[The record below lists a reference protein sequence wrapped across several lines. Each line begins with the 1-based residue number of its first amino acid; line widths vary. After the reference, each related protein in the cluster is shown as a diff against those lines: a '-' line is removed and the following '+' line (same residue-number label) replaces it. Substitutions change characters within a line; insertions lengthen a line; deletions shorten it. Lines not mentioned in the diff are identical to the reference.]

1 MKLESNAAT
10 RLLRRRKSG
19 PQIDGSAPMI
29 LRDARRDEVP
39 LIVAMLADDALGGT
53 RDKVTDP
60 LPEAYYAAFDA
71 IAASRDNRL
80 LIAEL
85 DGEVVGTLQLTF
97 IPGLSK
103 VGAEKML
110 IEAVRVVRAR
120 RGTGIGGQIVAAA
133 IELARARRCKSV
145 ELSSHQT
152 RTDAHRFYAR
162 LGFVA
167 SHVGMK
173 LALD

>member
-1 MKLESNAAT
+1 MTQRQAVT
-10 RLLRRRKSG
+10 
-19 PQIDGSAPMI
+19 

-39 LIVAMLADDALGGT
+39 LIVAMLADDALGST
-53 RDKVTDP
+53 RDQVVDP
-60 LPEAYYAAFDA
+60 LPAAYYSAFDA

-80 LIAEL
+80 LIADL
-85 DGEVVGTLQLTF
+85 DGEVVGSLQITF
-97 IPGLSK
+97 IPSLSK
-103 VGAEKML
+103 VGATKML
-110 IEAVRVVRAR
+110 VEQVRVVGPR
-120 RGTGIGGQIVAAA
+120 RGTGIGREIMAAVVA
-133 IELARARRCKSV
+133 LARTRRCKSV
-145 ELSSHQT
+145 ELASHRT

>member
-1 MKLESNAAT
+1 MT
-10 RLLRRRKSG
+10 RA
-19 PQIDGSAPMI
+19 QAVT

-53 RDKVTDP
+53 RDKVVDP
-60 LPEAYYAAFDA
+60 LPAGYYAAFDA

-80 LIAEL
+80 LVAEL
-85 DGEVVGTLQLTF
+85 DGEVIGTLQITF

-103 VGAEKML
+103 VGATKML
-110 IEAVRVVRAR
+110 IEAVRVASPR
-120 RGTGIGGQIVAAA
+120 RGTGIGRQIVAAA
-133 IELARARRCKSV
+133 VALARARQCKSV
-145 ELSSHQT
+145 ELTSHQT

>member
-1 MKLESNAAT
+1 MT
-10 RLLRRRKSG
+10 RT
-19 PQIDGSAPMI
+19 QAVT
-29 LRDARRDEVP
+29 LRDAGREEVP
-39 LIVAMLADDALGGT
+39 LIVAMLADDALGST
-53 RDKVTDP
+53 RDRLVDP
-60 LPEAYYAAFDA
+60 LPAAYYAAFDA

-85 DGEVVGTLQLTF
+85 DGEVVGSLQITF
-97 IPGLSK
+97 IPSLAK
-103 VGAEKML
+103 VGATKML
-110 IEAVRVVRAR
+110 VEQVRVVGAR
-120 RGTGIGGQIVAAA
+120 RGTGIGREIMAAVVA
-133 IELARARRCKSV
+133 LARVRHCKSV
-145 ELSSHQT
+145 ELASHRT

>member
-1 MKLESNAAT
+1 MTQRPAVT
-10 RLLRRRKSG
+10 
-19 PQIDGSAPMI
+19 

-39 LIVAMLADDALGGT
+39 LIVAMLADDAIGST
-53 RDKVTDP
+53 RDQVVEP
-60 LPEAYYAAFDA
+60 LPKAYYDAFDA
-71 IAASRDNRL
+71 IAASRDTRL
-80 LIAEL
+80 LIADL
-85 DGEVVGTLQLTF
+85 DGEVVGSLQVTF

-103 VGAEKML
+103 AGATKML
-110 IEAVRVVRAR
+110 IEQVRVVSPR
-120 RGTGIGGQIVAAA
+120 RGTGIGGQIVAAVVA
-133 IELARARRCKSV
+133 LARARHCKSV
-145 ELSSHQT
+145 ELASHRT

>member
-1 MKLESNAAT
+1 MTQAAAVT
-10 RLLRRRKSG
+10 
-19 PQIDGSAPMI
+19 
-29 LRDARRDEVP
+29 LRDARRDEVA

-60 LPEAYYAAFDA
+60 LPQAYYAAFDA

-85 DGEVVGTLQLTF
+85 ASEVVGTLQITF

-103 VGAEKML
+103 VGATKML
-110 IEAVRVVRAR
+110 IEAVRVVSPR
-120 RGTGIGGQIVAAA
+120 RGTGIGRQIVAAA
-133 IELARARRCKSV
+133 VALARARHCKSV
-145 ELSSHQT
+145 ELTSHRT

-173 LALD
+173 LGLD